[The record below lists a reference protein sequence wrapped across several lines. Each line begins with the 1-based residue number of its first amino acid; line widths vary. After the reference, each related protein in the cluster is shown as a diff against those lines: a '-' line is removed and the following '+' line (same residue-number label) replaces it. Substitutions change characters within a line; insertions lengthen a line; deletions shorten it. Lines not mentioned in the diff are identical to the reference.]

1 MLWSIRLLALLSW
14 TLLPLWGGAQL
25 ASTEGVRLRRH
36 MQHAEAALLAKDY
49 PRALKF
55 FERALKLRPGYS
67 AARRGKGVCLE
78 LLGRHAEAAV
88 IYEAI
93 LSDYPEFSKSLYFDL
108 ARVHYRLGNYV
119 RALELL
125 QQFEAFGQAGV
136 AVFSDRSPRE
146 QEYLKQ
152 CYEWLPEQK
161 QMVRVAI
168 DLSKFRQVAQ
178 VYNLGP
184 GVNTAAD
191 EYFPWLMPD
200 GQTLFY
206 TARLDE
212 AHDEDIFVAQR
223 RSNGW
228 SRGQPVGGEVRSP
241 LNEGMT
247 SFLRDGRRVYFT
259 ACQRPEVL
267 GSCDLWQARLRGTR
281 LTDVG
286 PVTGYVNSASWE
298 SQAAVSCD
306 GGTFYF
312 ASTRPGGYGG
322 SDLYV
327 CHRLPDGRWGKPQNL
342 GPLINTE
349 GDEEAPYLTPD
360 GKVLYFSSD
369 GHPGMGEQDLFMSRL
384 GEDGR
389 WSKPVNLGEPI
400 NSGARELGIFVTSDG
415 LEAFF
420 ASDRPGGYGG
430 MDIYHFRLPQ
440 ALLAAPI
447 TFVEGQVLDSVLK
460 VPVQCMVQVAG
471 RPPVEAGPDGKFF
484 LCAPAGSHV
493 QLTVEL
499 DDYFRYRRTFYI
511 PEWDNSRF
519 FPVEILL
526 EPRFRLPTVAPSIQ
540 VAAYVKS
547 EGDPVGE
554 SRHTLLFGFDEA
566 TLSADELLRLDE
578 FLSDILDG
586 RKIVRIEIVGYTDDA
601 GDAAYNLQ
609 LSERRARAVA
619 VYLKRRGLRI
629 DEVHLEGKGA
639 TRNSRPRWANRKV
652 DVVVKWR
659 SAEAHTGS

>member
-1 MLWSIRLLALLSW
+1 MLWNIRPLVLLLLSV
-14 TLLPLWGGAQL
+14 LPLWGSAQSAGTRGA
-25 ASTEGVRLRRH
+25 RLRQH
-36 MQHAEAALLAKDY
+36 MQQAEAALLAKDY
-49 PRALKF
+49 QRALKF
-55 FERALKLRPGYS
+55 FDRALKLRPEYS
-67 AARRGKGVCLE
+67 AARRGKGACLE
-78 LLGRHAEAAV
+78 LLGRYPEAAV
-88 IYEAI
+88 LYEAI
-93 LSDYPEFSKSLYFDL
+93 LSDYPDFSKSLYFDL
-108 ARVHYRLGNYV
+108 ARVHHRLGNYA

-125 QQFEAFGQAGV
+125 EQFEAFGQAGA

-146 QEYLKQ
+146 QAYLKE
-152 CYEWLPEQK
+152 CYEQLPEQK
-161 QMVRVAI
+161 RKVQIAI
-168 DLSKFRQVAQ
+168 DMAAFRQVRQ
-178 VYNLGP
+178 VHNLGP

-212 AHDEDIFVAQR
+212 AHDEDIFVAR
-223 RSNGW
+223 RSAGGW
-228 SRGQPVGGEVRSP
+228 SRGQPLGGEVHSP

-247 SFLRDGRRVYFT
+247 SFLRNGRRVYFT

-267 GSCDLWQARLRGTR
+267 GPCDLWQAELHGTR
-281 LTDVG
+281 LTDLG
-286 PVTGYVNSASWE
+286 PVLGYVNSASWE

-306 GGTFYF
+306 GGTLYF
-312 ASTRPGGYGG
+312 ASTREGGYGG

-369 GHPGMGEQDLFMSRL
+369 GHPGLGEQDLFMSRL
-384 GEDGR
+384 GKDGR
-389 WSKPVNLGEPI
+389 WSKPVNLGEPV
-400 NSGARELGIFVTSDG
+400 NSGARELGIFITADG
-415 LEAFF
+415 LQAFF
-420 ASDRPGGYGG
+420 ASDRAGGYGG

-440 ALLAAPI
+440 ALLADPV

-484 LCAPAGSHV
+484 LCAPADSYV

-499 DDYFRYRRTFYI
+499 DDYFRYRRTYYI
-511 PEWDNSRF
+511 PAWDNSRF
-519 FPVEILL
+519 FPLEILL
-526 EPRFRLPTVAPSIQ
+526 EPRFRLPKVAPTLP
-540 VAAYVKS
+540 VTTHDERAA
-547 EGDPVGE
+547 EPLGE

-566 TLSADELLRLDE
+566 TLTADELIRLDE
-578 FLSDILDG
+578 FLSNILDG

-639 TRNSRPRWANRKV
+639 TRNNRPRWANRKV

-659 SAEAHTGS
+659 PAEIHAGS